1 MNVNRYK
8 KAISAARSAVDDMDL
23 DNTLQPIA
31 FTEVLRVALN
41 ESKTESRG
49 SESLGVDRADHET
62 QGGIQRIAEHLN
74 IPEDA
79 ANAVFDLSTGKPCL
93 GIPSHQLPAAKR
105 TATQEIAL
113 VLCAAYEALGLDP
126 PDTDIV
132 RQECENYSRYDSA
145 NFAKS
150 LGAMDGRLT
159 PKGQPR
165 AKRKTL
171 IISVPGREEAA
182 RVIQRWTGEDD
193 SS

>member
-1 MNVNRYK
+1 MNINRYK
-8 KAISAARSAVDDMDL
+8 EAISVARNTVEDMDP
-23 DNTLQPIA
+23 DDPFRIIA
-31 FTEVLRVALN
+31 FTEVLRVALSGN
-41 ESKTESRG
+41 KSESRG
-49 SESLGVDRADHET
+49 PENVGVDRAGDEAR
-62 QGGIQRIAEHLN
+62 GGIQRIAEHLN

-79 ANAVFDLSTGKPCL
+79 ANAVFDLSTEKPRL
-93 GIPSHQLPAAKR
+93 GIPSRQLPAAKR

-150 LGAMDGRLT
+150 LGAMDGMLT

-182 RVIQRWTGEDD
+182 RVIQRWAGEDD